1 MKDCY
6 EIIGAAREAIE
17 WSFTKKQRRT
27 YDEQDEFV
35 KSKYNRTIKILEFG
49 KKMNTN
55 PKKRELIEKQ
65 IYEVKNAYRK
75 IKTPILR
82 EIYNQELDELKK
94 KERGERLV
102 NKNAY
107 EILNTTRDALKM
119 RVEERNDEL
128 LKSKKDELIK
138 RYLEMIT
145 WTTTFSE
152 KQKID
157 LKINQIKESYNLV
170 KTADRRKIYNEKLD
184 LEEEAR
190 RIRLRKE
197 EIRRKYSHEEEKDPS
212 LIYTNKN
219 SVKAIKKIKNKASQI
234 YFLIDKQGRE
244 IILKRTAEI
253 IYRNS
258 TQVYDGYV
266 NEYELE
272 RNVNGVEKIDKVYTN
287 ILLRELSFD
296 EETGKPENP
305 EYYDC
310 VVNELLSEDSIEG
323 SKYNGGYIGN
333 IERTKDGK
341 YTITLDKKELNAE
354 EQEMLTAVML
364 LKDREDRISKKS
376 RKNRKEESR

>member
-35 KSKYNRTIKILEFG
+35 KSKYNRIMKILEFG
-49 KKMNTN
+49 KKINTN
-55 PKKRELIEKQ
+55 PQKRELIEKQ
-65 IYEVKNAYRK
+65 IDEVKNAYRK

-82 EIYNQELDELKK
+82 EIYNQELDELKR

-145 WTTTFSE
+145 STTTFSE
-152 KQKID
+152 KLKID

-333 IERTKDGK
+333 VERAKDGK
-341 YTITLDKKELNAE
+341 YTSTLDRKELNAE

-364 LKDREDRISKKS
+364 LKDTEDRISKKS
-376 RKNRKEESR
+376 RKNRKEGSR

>member
-6 EIIGAAREAIE
+6 EIIGVAREDFE
-17 WSFTKKQRRT
+17 WSSTKKQWHT

-35 KSKYNRTIKILEFG
+35 KSKYNYTMKILEFG
-49 KKMNTN
+49 KKMNIN
-55 PKKRELIEKQ
+55 PKKRKLIEKQ
-65 IYEVKNAYRK
+65 IYEVENAYRK

-82 EIYNQELDELKK
+82 EIYNQELDELKR
-94 KERGERLV
+94 KERGEGLV

-107 EILNTTRDALKM
+107 EILNTTRDALEV
-119 RVEERNDEL
+119 RVEEQNDEL

-145 WTTTFSE
+145 STTTFSE
-152 KQKID
+152 KQKIN
-157 LKINQIKESYNLV
+157 LKINQIKESYNLI
-170 KTADRRKIYNEKLD
+170 KTADRRKRYNEKLD
-184 LEEEAR
+184 LEAEAR

-197 EIRRKYSHEEEKDPS
+197 EIRSKYSHEKEMEPS

-219 SVKAIKKIKNKASQI
+219 SAKAIKKIENKASSI
-234 YFLIDKQGRE
+234 YFLMDKQGRE

-258 TQVYDGYV
+258 TQVYEGYV
-266 NEYELE
+266 DEYELK
-272 RNVNGVEKIDKVYTN
+272 RNINGVEKIDKVYTN
-287 ILLRELSFD
+287 ILLRELSFNK
-296 EETGKPENP
+296 ETGKPENP

-310 VVNELLSEDSIEG
+310 VVNELLSEDIIEG
-323 SKYNGGYIGN
+323 AKYNGGYIGN
-333 IERTKDGK
+333 IERTKDEK
-341 YTITLDKKELNAE
+341 YTITLDRKELNAE

-364 LKDREDRISKKS
+364 LKDREDRRSKKS

>member
-82 EIYNQELDELKK
+82 EIYNQELDELKR

-145 WTTTFSE
+145 STTTFSE

-333 IERTKDGK
+333 VERAKDGK
-341 YTITLDKKELNAE
+341 YTSTLDRKELNAE

>member
-35 KSKYNRTIKILEFG
+35 KSKYNRTMKILEFG

-55 PKKRELIEKQ
+55 PQKRELIEKQ
-65 IYEVKNAYRK
+65 IDEVKNAYRK

-82 EIYNQELDELKK
+82 EIYNQELDELKR

-145 WTTTFSE
+145 STTTFSE

-296 EETGKPENP
+296 EETGKPDNP

-333 IERTKDGK
+333 VERAKDGK
-341 YTITLDKKELNAE
+341 YTSTLDRKELNAE

-364 LKDREDRISKKS
+364 LKDREDIISKKS
-376 RKNRKEESR
+376 RKNRKEGSR

>member
-82 EIYNQELDELKK
+82 EIYNQELDELKR

-145 WTTTFSE
+145 STTTFSE

-190 RIRLRKE
+190 RIRLRK
-197 EIRRKYSHEEEKDPS
+197 
-212 LIYTNKN
+212 
-219 SVKAIKKIKNKASQI
+219 
-234 YFLIDKQGRE
+234 
-244 IILKRTAEI
+244 
-253 IYRNS
+253 
-258 TQVYDGYV
+258 
-266 NEYELE
+266 
-272 RNVNGVEKIDKVYTN
+272 
-287 ILLRELSFD
+287 
-296 EETGKPENP
+296 
-305 EYYDC
+305 
-310 VVNELLSEDSIEG
+310 
-323 SKYNGGYIGN
+323 
-333 IERTKDGK
+333 
-341 YTITLDKKELNAE
+341 
-354 EQEMLTAVML
+354 
-364 LKDREDRISKKS
+364 
-376 RKNRKEESR
+376 

>member
-35 KSKYNRTIKILEFG
+35 KSKYNRTMKILEFG

-55 PKKRELIEKQ
+55 PQKRELIEKQ

-82 EIYNQELDELKK
+82 EIYNQELDELKR

-145 WTTTFSE
+145 STTTFSE

-190 RIRLRKE
+190 RIRLRRE

-212 LIYTNKN
+212 LIYTNRN

-376 RKNRKEESR
+376 RKNRKEGSR

>member
-35 KSKYNRTIKILEFG
+35 KSKYNRIMKILEFG
-49 KKMNTN
+49 KKINTN
-55 PKKRELIEKQ
+55 PQKRELIEKQ
-65 IYEVKNAYRK
+65 IDEVKNAYRK

-82 EIYNQELDELKK
+82 EIYNQELDELKR

-145 WTTTFSE
+145 STTTFSE

-333 IERTKDGK
+333 VERAKDGK
-341 YTITLDKKELNAE
+341 YTSTLDRKELNAE

-364 LKDREDRISKKS
+364 LKDTEDRISKKS
-376 RKNRKEESR
+376 RKNRKEGSR

>member
-82 EIYNQELDELKK
+82 EIYNQELDELKR

-145 WTTTFSE
+145 STTTFSE

>member
-35 KSKYNRTIKILEFG
+35 KSKYNRTMKILEFG

-55 PKKRELIEKQ
+55 PQKRELIEKQ
-65 IYEVKNAYRK
+65 IDEVKNAYRK

-82 EIYNQELDELKK
+82 EIYNQELDELKR

-119 RVEERNDEL
+119 RGEERNDEL

-145 WTTTFSE
+145 STTTFSE

-184 LEEEAR
+184 LEAEAR
-190 RIRLRKE
+190 KIRLRKE

-219 SVKAIKKIKNKASQI
+219 SVKAIKRIENKASQI

-323 SKYNGGYIGN
+323 SRYNGGYIGN
-333 IERTKDGK
+333 VERAKDGK
-341 YTITLDKKELNAE
+341 YTSTLDRKELNAE

-364 LKDREDRISKKS
+364 LKDTEDRISKKS
-376 RKNRKEESR
+376 RKNRKEGSR

>member
-35 KSKYNRTIKILEFG
+35 KSKYNRIMKILEFG
-49 KKMNTN
+49 KKINTN
-55 PKKRELIEKQ
+55 PQKRELIEKQ
-65 IYEVKNAYRK
+65 IDEVKNAYRK

-82 EIYNQELDELKK
+82 EIYNQELDELKR

-145 WTTTFSE
+145 STTTFSE

-364 LKDREDRISKKS
+364 LKDTEDRISKKS
-376 RKNRKEESR
+376 RKNRKEGST

>member
-82 EIYNQELDELKK
+82 EIYNQELDELKR

-145 WTTTFSE
+145 STTTFSE

-272 RNVNGVEKIDKVYTN
+272 RNINGVEKIDKVYTN

-364 LKDREDRISKKS
+364 LKDREDRIRKKS

>member
-82 EIYNQELDELKK
+82 EIYNQELDELKR

-145 WTTTFSE
+145 STTTFSE

-333 IERTKDGK
+333 VERAKDGK
-341 YTITLDKKELNAE
+341 YTSTLDRKELNAE

-364 LKDREDRISKKS
+364 LKDTEDRISKKS
-376 RKNRKEESR
+376 RKNRKEGSR